1 MLAPLHRHLSPS
13 PRVELA
19 TFSACGSPAAIQCWT
34 RSQRHSHAG
43 RLELRFASVL
53 PSLPAVTQ
61 RTRPVGVHAN
71 YGLGTS
77 YIALC
82 ACAGRGTCASRHDGA
97 LALVR
102 CFLGFDAVSALSP
115 LTAIRTRGLGC
126 LSRPTCLTDA
136 HASLQSAAFAA
147 FSARRARCSVL
158 ERYDPG
164 LFDPLEEAGG
174 GPRIQEDRRS
184 TQSRAGTSVAW
195 VRLLYLEFVLSLTFG
210 CTLASSAA
218 RAENLQRTQLVS
230 HGVCDRLESL
240 RVLTQ
245 DRRKLSIQPTR
256 GTIL

>member
-1 MLAPLHRHLSPS
+1 MLDKIPTPFARRTIGTSLRL
-13 PRVELA
+13 RA
-19 TFSACGSPAAIQCWT
+19 TFSACSDTTNPTRRRARQLRTRHELHRTLRVCRTGHLRQPSRRCSRPGPLLSGFRCCLCSLAPHCDQDT
-34 RSQRHSHAG
+34 RS
-43 RLELRFASVL
+43 RLLVAVL
-53 PSLPAVTQ
+53 
-61 RTRPVGVHAN
+61 
-71 YGLGTS
+71 
-77 YIALC
+77 
-82 ACAGRGTCASRHDGA
+82 
-97 LALVR
+97 LALPIHVHI
-102 CFLGFDAVSALSP
+102 FNLLLSQRSP
-115 LTAIRTRGLGC
+115 
-126 LSRPTCLTDA
+126 
-136 HASLQSAAFAA
+136 
-147 FSARRARCSVL
+147 ARRARSSVL
-158 ERYDPG
+158 ERYNPG

-210 CTLASSAA
+210 WTLASSAA